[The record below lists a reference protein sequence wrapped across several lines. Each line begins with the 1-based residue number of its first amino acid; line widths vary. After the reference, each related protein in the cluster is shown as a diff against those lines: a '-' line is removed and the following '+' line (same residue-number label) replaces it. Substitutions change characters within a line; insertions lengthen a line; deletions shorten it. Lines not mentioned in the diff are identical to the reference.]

1 MRDDLALI
9 MISAYAIAFLIG
21 GYVWKKVRDH
31 RKHHNTGGIVVNRAG
46 DHFHDLSEPK
56 KEEHPVEANA
66 R

>member
-21 GYVWKKVRDH
+21 GYVWKKARNH
-31 RKHHNTGGIVVNRAG
+31 RKHHNTGDIVVYRG
-46 DHFHDLSEPK
+46 DDHSHDLSEPK
-56 KEEHPVEANA
+56 KEDHPVEANA